1 MNRNVPATTRLAYGR
16 RLVNAGIS
24 GIRTGREDFNR
35 QRASALVSDSA
46 EESLKL
52 AAIGAC
58 VGVLPVLLMRRRRP
72 RLASALVLGVA
83 GSALGFCA
91 GFSWKTR
98 KLTSTLAHSAA
109 REVRRV
115 KDEHWLDK
123 NPIDYA

>member
-1 MNRNVPATTRLAYGR
+1 MNRNPPATTRLAYGR
-16 RLVNAGIS
+16 RLVKAGIS
-24 GIRTGREDFNR
+24 GIRTGRENFDP
-35 QRASALVSDSA
+35 QRASALVSNSA

-52 AAIGAC
+52 AVVGAC
-58 VGVLPVLLMRRRRP
+58 LGILPAFLIRRRS
-72 RLASALVLGVA
+72 RLASALVLGAA
-83 GSALGFCA
+83 GSAIGFCA

-98 KLTSTLAHSAA
+98 KLTSTLAHSAV

>member
-1 MNRNVPATTRLAYGR
+1 MNRNAPATTRLAYGR
-16 RLVNAGIS
+16 RLVKAGIS
-24 GIRTGREDFNR
+24 GIRTGRENFDP
-35 QRASALVSDSA
+35 QRAAALVSNSA

-52 AAIGAC
+52 AAAGAC
-58 VGVLPVLLMRRRRP
+58 LGILPALLMRRRS
-72 RLASALVLGVA
+72 RLVSALVLGAA
-83 GSALGFCA
+83 GGAIGFCA

-115 KDEHWLDK
+115 KDEHWLDR

>member
-1 MNRNVPATTRLAYGR
+1 MNRSTPATTRLAYGR
-16 RLVNAGIS
+16 RLVKAGIS
-24 GIRTGREDFNR
+24 GIRTGRENFNP
-35 QRASALVSDSA
+35 QRASALVSNSA

-52 AAIGAC
+52 AVAGAC
-58 VGVLPVLLMRRRRP
+58 LGILPALLMRRRS
-72 RLASALVLGVA
+72 RLSSALVLGVA

-98 KLTSTLAHSAA
+98 ELTSTLAHSAV

-115 KDEHWLDK
+115 KDEHWLET